1 MLIIRIDDRL
11 IHGQVIVGWVK
22 ALDLDNIIVANDDLL
37 KDKLKLEMMKLAVP
51 SDINIEFLTM
61 KEAVSGCKNNK
72 WKAYETILLVESP
85 KDAYNLVS
93 KGCSVK
99 SINVGGLHMK
109 DGREPVTDNLALNDK
124 DRDYLK
130 RLIELDL
137 YLEGR
142 ALPSDREYRIEK
154 ILKKS

>member
-11 IHGQVIVGWVK
+11 IHGQVIVGWVQ

-37 KDKLKLEMMKLAVP
+37 KDKLKLKMMKLAIP
-51 SDINIEFLTM
+51 SDINIEFLTI
-61 KEAVSGCKNNK
+61 KDAVSGCKNNK

-85 KDAYNLVS
+85 KDAYNIVS
-93 KGCSVK
+93 KGYSVK

-109 DGREPVTDNLALNDK
+109 EGREPVTANLALNDK

-130 RLIELDL
+130 RLLELSI